1 MMIAKRINEND
12 EELLKIWQYGENLES
27 FKM

>member
-12 EELLKIWQYGENLES
+12 EELLKTWQHGENLES